1 MIAFPGRMRRTRPLK
16 DTAPHDRN
24 QWLHGSSGW
33 TGKGAA
39 GMPDNARAAAH
50 TSGPICM
57 GGGTWAFPARP
68 HDRCGGSAGQA
79 DKTACHDPPWLH
91 ARMQTANALLLPV
104 ELQGEEAPCEHQP
117 GYSTGSGKNFPRGH
131 ACIERASSGGATA
144 SREAAHSSHCLYVP
158 GIVRNRDGSHGMKPV
173 TWDGRPSRTPDKD
186 PGAGRYP
193 RVVPSRASSAARPL
207 RRQPAWASRAPGPRC
222 RSPRTARKAGG
233 SRGCHQGCR
242 RSSRACRPRR
252 PSSTA
257 LRCAA
262 R

>member
-16 DTAPHDRN
+16 DTTPHDRN

-39 GMPDNARAAAH
+39 SMPDNARAAVH
-50 TSGPICM
+50 TPGQTCK

-117 GYSTGSGKNFPRGH
+117 GYSTGSGKNFPRGS
-131 ACIERASSGGATA
+131 ACIDRASSGGATG
-144 SREAAHSSHCLYVP
+144 SEAGQATVGLFLE
-158 GIVRNRDGSHGMKPV
+158 IVRSRDCSHGMEPV
-173 TWDGRPSRTPDKD
+173 IRDGRPSRPKQR
-186 PGAGRYP
+186 PGHWEIHP

-207 RRQPAWASRAPGPRC
+207 RRQPAWASRAPVPRY
-222 RSPRTARKAGG
+222 RSPRTVRRAGG

-252 PSSTA
+252 PSSRA

>member
-1 MIAFPGRMRRTRPLK
+1 MIAFSGRMRRTRPLK
-16 DTAPHDRN
+16 DTTPHDRN

-33 TGKGAA
+33 TRKGAA

-50 TSGPICM
+50 TSGPTCM

-91 ARMQTANALLLPV
+91 ARMQTADALLLPV
-104 ELQGEEAPCEHQP
+104 ELQGTKAPCEHQP
-117 GYSTGSGKNFPRGH
+117 GYSTGSGKNFPPED
-131 ACIERASSGGATA
+131 ACRAG
-144 SREAAHSSHCLYVP
+144 
-158 GIVRNRDGSHGMKPV
+158 
-173 TWDGRPSRTPDKD
+173 
-186 PGAGRYP
+186 
-193 RVVPSRASSAARPL
+193 PSRAAFAAPGPNAVRPP
-207 RRQPAWASRAPGPRC
+207 RRRPAWASRAPGPRC
-222 RSPRTARKAGG
+222 RSPRTARRVGG

-252 PSSTA
+252 PSSRA

>member
-117 GYSTGSGKNFPRGH
+117 GYSTGSGKNFPRGS
-131 ACIERASSGGATA
+131 ACIERASSGGATGSEA
-144 SREAAHSSHCLYVP
+144 GQATVSRFLE
-158 GIVRNRDGSHGMKPV
+158 IVRGRDCSHGMEPV
-173 TWDGRPSRTPDKD
+173 IRDGRPSRPNQR
-186 PGAGRYP
+186 PGHWKIPPGRAFAG
-193 RVVPSRASSAARPL
+193 A
-207 RRQPAWASRAPGPRC
+207 
-222 RSPRTARKAGG
+222 
-233 SRGCHQGCR
+233 
-242 RSSRACRPRR
+242 
-252 PSSTA
+252 
-257 LRCAA
+257 
-262 R
+262 

>member
-16 DTAPHDRN
+16 DTTPHDRN

-39 GMPDNARAAAH
+39 GMPDNARAAVH
-50 TSGPICM
+50 TSGPTCM

-91 ARMQTANALLLPV
+91 ARMQMADALLLPV
-104 ELQGEEAPCEHQP
+104 ELQGTEAPCEHQP
-117 GYSTGSGKNFPRGH
+117 DYSTGSGKNFPRGS
-131 ACIERASSGGATA
+131 ACIERASSDGATG
-144 SREAAHSSHCLYVP
+144 SEAGQATVSLFLE
-158 GIVRNRDGSHGMKPV
+158 IVRSRDCSHGM
-173 TWDGRPSRTPDKD
+173 
-186 PGAGRYP
+186 
-193 RVVPSRASSAARPL
+193 VPSRAPSAARPL

-222 RSPRTARKAGG
+222 RSPRTARRAGG

-242 RSSRACRPRR
+242 RSSRACRQRR

>member
-16 DTAPHDRN
+16 DTTPHDRN

-50 TSGPICM
+50 TSGPTCM

-117 GYSTGSGKNFPRGH
+117 GYSTGSGKNFPPED
-131 ACIERASSGGATA
+131 ACRAG
-144 SREAAHSSHCLYVP
+144 
-158 GIVRNRDGSHGMKPV
+158 
-173 TWDGRPSRTPDKD
+173 
-186 PGAGRYP
+186 
-193 RVVPSRASSAARPL
+193 PSRAAFAAPGPNAVRPP
-207 RRQPAWASRAPGPRC
+207 RRRPAWASRAPGPRC
-222 RSPRTARKAGG
+222 RSPRTARRVGG

-252 PSSTA
+252 PSSRA

>member
-16 DTAPHDRN
+16 DTTPHDRN

-39 GMPDNARAAAH
+39 GMPDNARAAVH
-50 TSGPICM
+50 TSGPTCM
-57 GGGTWAFPARP
+57 SGGTWAFPARP

-91 ARMQTANALLLPV
+91 ARMQTADALLLPV
-104 ELQGEEAPCEHQP
+104 ELQGTEAPCEHQP

-158 GIVRNRDGSHGMKPV
+158 GIVRNRDGSHGMEPV
-173 TWDGRPSRTPDKD
+173 IRDGRPSRPNQR
-186 PGAGRYP
+186 PGHWKIPPGRAFAG
-193 RVVPSRASSAARPL
+193 A
-207 RRQPAWASRAPGPRC
+207 
-222 RSPRTARKAGG
+222 
-233 SRGCHQGCR
+233 
-242 RSSRACRPRR
+242 
-252 PSSTA
+252 
-257 LRCAA
+257 
-262 R
+262 

>member
-16 DTAPHDRN
+16 DTTPHDRN

-39 GMPDNARAAAH
+39 GMPDNARAAVH
-50 TSGPICM
+50 TSGPTCM

-91 ARMQTANALLLPV
+91 ARMQMADALLLPV
-104 ELQGEEAPCEHQP
+104 ELQGTEAPCEHQP
-117 GYSTGSGKNFPRGH
+117 DYSTGSGKNFPPEDV
-131 ACIERASSGGATA
+131 CRA
-144 SREAAHSSHCLYVP
+144 
-158 GIVRNRDGSHGMKPV
+158 
-173 TWDGRPSRTPDKD
+173 
-186 PGAGRYP
+186 
-193 RVVPSRASSAARPL
+193 VPSRAAFAAPGPNAVRPP
-207 RRQPAWASRAPGPRC
+207 RRRPAWASRAPGPRC
-222 RSPRTARKAGG
+222 RSPRTARRAGG
-233 SRGCHQGCR
+233 SRGCHRGCR
-242 RSSRACRPRR
+242 RSSRACRPKR